1 MFEDFEFVPFRGD
14 HLKPI
19 LLVTPKKDSKSK
31 FVSTKFKIKIIPT
44 IEKNESIKNEN
55 ILEDCFFKDHLVL
68 IHEKMRDCPSL
79 VETTILFKV
88 WLKRR
93 RMYES
98 FDSMN
103 GFLITMLIVYLL
115 NEKIIS
121 KNMSSFQMLRN
132 ILNWIAKSDQSTISL
147 SFDSKETKKTEGI
160 ILKDLNQFNV
170 FSRISIQSWR
180 ELKYESFLS
189 LKYLDDFKQNGIE
202 SLFLVEHNFF
212 EKYDIHFK
220 VNISTCLKG
229 TSQNCERIEII
240 SKILNLLEKAFIDRI
255 LFIRMLNP
263 LKNDELI
270 VGLKLKSNWRL
281 ATIRGP
287 SPMEKEKKKEFE
299 EFWGEKS
306 ELRKFKDSSIVLS
319 TGEL

>member
-1 MFEDFEFVPFRGD
+1 
-14 HLKPI
+14 
-19 LLVTPKKDSKSK
+19 
-31 FVSTKFKIKIIPT
+31 
-44 IEKNESIKNEN
+44 
-55 ILEDCFFKDHLVL
+55 
-68 IHEKMRDCPSL
+68 
-79 VETTILFKV
+79 
-88 WLKRR
+88 
-93 RMYES
+93 
-98 FDSMN
+98 
-103 GFLITMLIVYLL
+103 MLIVYLL

-132 ILNWIAKSDQSTISL
+132 ILNWISKSDHSISL
-147 SFDSKETKKTEGI
+147 SFDSKETQKESNKIT
-160 ILKDLNQFNV
+160 LKDLNQFNV
-170 FSRISIQSWR
+170 FSRISNQSWK

-212 EKYDIHFK
+212 EKYDVHFK
-220 VNISTCLKG
+220 INISTCLNKG
-229 TSQNCERIEII
+229 TSEKCERIELI

-255 LFIRMLNP
+255 QFIRMLNP

-281 ATIRGP
+281 STIRGP
-287 SPMEKEKKKEFE
+287 SPIEKEKKKEFE

-319 TGEL
+319 TGECFRNSKF